1 MDKNKRLMLSND
13 DQKILGVCGGLAEY
27 LEIDVLLIRLIFVF
41 LVFIPP
47 AVGIWIYLVLALI
60 LPPNPNSRKETH
72 MEDKKLYLSNTDK
85 KMLGVCGGI
94 AEYLGVDSTVVRA
107 IFAVLFFAFGT
118 GLLAYFV
125 LYFIMPKRNDHFI
138 SD

>member
-1 MDKNKRLMLSND
+1 
-13 DQKILGVCGGLAEY
+13 
-27 LEIDVLLIRLIFVF
+27 
-41 LVFIPP
+41 
-47 AVGIWIYLVLALI
+47 
-60 LPPNPNSRKETH
+60 